1 MTGTWQIYGAEL
13 NSLSEL
19 RAKPSSPSRQLHRLA
34 THLVPSMS
42 SQPLPLAFQHL
53 APAPRLLERLEGQWS
68 HNPGASFTCDPPGTM
83 PPEARAWMKRGLE
96 ELGQHLEP
104 GGPKPVIQWALV
116 DQLEGL
122 PSTAP
127 GPEGSGPCEAY
138 RLTVHPGGLRM
149 ESTTAVGLFR
159 ATVTGLQ
166 LLRGAQDAAEATPGR
181 PWTLPCLRID
191 DWPEFGRRGLLLDVS
206 RDRVPL
212 QDQLHRLVRR
222 CAELKLNHL
231 QLYSEHIFPY
241 AGHEEV
247 WRDASPITIVEWKD
261 LVDYAREVHVDL
273 VPNQQTFGHMHR
285 WLKHPQYR
293 NLSEVPE
300 GVEHAFDF
308 DPQPFSLCAT
318 DPRSLE
324 LVTDL
329 LDQLLPHFASE
340 FVSVGCDETFDLG
353 RGRSQKA
360 CTEQGTHAVY
370 LDYLGRVLDL
380 VRERGRRPLFWAD
393 VLLED
398 KKEVPRFPTGSVGL
412 LWGYES
418 NHPFHD
424 QAERLQASG
433 TEYWICPGTSSWQ
446 SFTGRHSNMLANV
459 ALAADAGRQHGAA
472 GYLVTDWG
480 DFGHWQP
487 EAISWLGQVAGACQA
502 WNPDATQDHLC
513 TQTRTHVVPSR
524 SAGLTESLVG
534 LGGLVEV
541 SGASC
546 PNATPWFMFLRRP
559 TDGAIPRDVS
569 NLTAAGLVATEDR
582 AEEIAKT
589 LEGLVDDPGPENSA
603 SDLLWATR
611 MTQWACRLGR
621 ARLKVGD
628 EIGAV
633 DEATRKALA
642 NELIALVQ
650 RQAELWPRTSRT
662 GGLADSGRRLRRL
675 GRWIE
680 NGGSSAF

>member
-1 MTGTWQIYGAEL
+1 MSPQPIPL
-13 NSLSEL
+13 SL
-19 RAKPSSPSRQLHRLA
+19 
-34 THLVPSMS
+34 
-42 SQPLPLAFQHL
+42 QHL
-53 APAPRLLERLEGQWS
+53 APAPRMLELLAGQWIHPAGS
-68 HNPGASFTCDPPGTM
+68 SFTCDPSGTT
-83 PPEARAWMKRGLE
+83 PPEARLWMERGLE
-96 ELGQHLEP
+96 EMGRRLET
-104 GGPKPVIQWALV
+104 GGPGPVIQWIFV
-116 DQLEGL
+116 DRLDGL
-122 PSTAP
+122 PTTAQ
-127 GPEGSGPCEAY
+127 GPENSGPCEAY
-138 RLTVHPGGLRM
+138 RLTVHPGGLRL
-149 ESTTAVGLFR
+149 ESTTTVGLFR

-166 LLRGAQDAAEATPGR
+166 LLRGAQDAADATPGC
-181 PWTLPCLRID
+181 PWSLPCLRID

-212 QDQLHRLVRR
+212 QKRLQQLVRR

-231 QLYSEHIFPY
+231 QLYSEHVFPY

-247 WRDASPITIVEWKD
+247 WREASPITIIEWEE
-261 LVDYAREVHVDL
+261 LVDYAQEVHVDL

-285 WLKHPQYR
+285 WLKHPRYR
-293 NLSEVPE
+293 DLSEVPE

-353 RGRSQKA
+353 SGQSQEA
-360 CTEQGTHAVY
+360 CAERGTHAVY
-370 LDYLGRVLDL
+370 LDYLGSVLDL

-393 VLLED
+393 VLLQD
-398 KKEVPRFPTGSVGL
+398 KQEVPRFPSGSVGL

-424 QAERLQASG
+424 QAQRLQASG

-487 EAISWLGQVAGACQA
+487 EAVSWLGQVAGACQA
-502 WNPDATQDHLC
+502 WNPVATQDYVC
-513 TQTRTHVVPSR
+513 TQTRMHVIPSR
-524 SAGLTESLVG
+524 SADLAESLEG

-559 TDGAIPRDVS
+559 TDGALPRDVR
-569 NLTAAGLVATEDR
+569 NLTAAGLTATEDR
-582 AEEIAKT
+582 AEEIAAT
-589 LEGLVDDPGPENSA
+589 LRGLADEPGPDNPA

-633 DEATRKALA
+633 DEATRKTLA
-642 NELIALVQ
+642 DELSALVQ
-650 RQAELWPRTSRT
+650 RQAELWPRTSRP
-662 GGLADSGRRLRRL
+662 GGLADSGRRLERL
-675 GRWIE
+675 RRWIE